1 MNKLCWYLYI
11 AIRSPWYSSFVSH
24 FEGSWTAV
32 SSEIQDETFPP
43 FGTLQPDV
51 LTPLMFTQRI
61 EPVKLHFKRRRNIRV
76 ICSWIYKY
84 KQRLITVHFWI
95 SVTGQFKP
103 ILITL
108 WTSCLLNE
116 WVAIWTQLL
125 IRQRVDDLERKALD
139 SSFGLNT
146 NIGIQIS

>member
-1 MNKLCWYLYI
+1 MNHRLLKNHYAFWYIWHNKYDQIMNKLCWYIYI
-11 AIRSPWYSSFVSH
+11 AIRSPWYSYFVSY

-51 LTPLMFTQRI
+51 LTPLMFIQRI
-61 EPVKLHFKRRRNIRV
+61 EPVKLRFKRRRNISV
-76 ICSWIYKY
+76 ICSRIYKY

-108 WTSCLLNE
+108 WTSCLFE
-116 WVAIWTQLL
+116 
-125 IRQRVDDLERKALD
+125 RVGDNLD
-139 SSFGLNT
+139 SIT
-146 NIGIQIS
+146 Y